1 MLHNIWSD
9 VVYVFTLENELIG
22 TSHDACLK
30 SKKQIISVNLS
41 LSLNRCY
48 HSEALDVHKTK
59 SFQHCRKSMVC
70 NYCTCPFVDSFPKLL
85 SVRIACIY
93 CSSLFGDLYTLLKC
107 NVTKQSARC

>member
-70 NYCTCPFVDSFPKLL
+70 NTVHTPPLIHFLNYSVFGLL
-85 SVRIACIY
+85 VYTVVLCLGICIH
-93 CSSLFGDLYTLLKC
+93 F
-107 NVTKQSARC
+107 